1 MEAET
6 QPKLSKRLQVV
17 TLCPLLSGILICTII
32 IISILFSNYLSWIDE
47 TTSYIEETE
56 NENLIRLST
65 AASELLRSKIQ
76 QVRTT

>member
-32 IISILFSNYLSWIDE
+32 IISILFGNYLSWIDE
-47 TTSYIEETE
+47 TTTYIENTE
-56 NENLIRLST
+56 YSNLQRLAT
-65 AASELLRSKIQ
+65 AASEILGSKIRY
-76 QVRTT
+76 VLFM